1 MSATLLS
8 GHELA
13 PASVVKPSTWDRA
26 HKPTVVMFGVMAA
39 LFLLFSLTA
48 PGFFSFANVSNL
60 ATQIAPA
67 VVVGVAM
74 TFVITT
80 GQIDLS
86 VGSTIAFVAAISAE
100 LLQAGVQSSVVV
112 LIALAAGAFWGTVN
126 GWFSAYQ
133 GIPSFIVTL
142 ATMSIIRGI
151 AQFRT
156 GGFSIPIEKDTLI
169 GQFGRASF
177 LGFSYQAWVALI
189 IVIIGIVLLHYT
201 RFGNYVNGIGAQ
213 EESVRRAGINTRRI
227 KMIVLGMTGLTAG
240 IAGIMIAARL
250 GSGSSNSG
258 VGFELTVIAAVVL
271 GGTDLF
277 GGRGTV
283 FGTLIGAVII
293 GMIANGLTL
302 LGVSAFLTPILTGA
316 VIIVA
321 IWLNMRS
328 AGIGAA
334 WRRYVKKS

>member
-1 MSATLLS
+1 MNATASSAVMNPM
-8 GHELA
+8 A
-13 PASVVKPSTWDRA
+13 DKPSVWARA
-26 HKPTVVMFGVMAA
+26 HKPTVVMFFVMAA
-39 LFLLFSLTA
+39 LFMAFSITA
-48 PGFFSFANVSNL
+48 PGFSSFGNISNL
-60 ATQIAPA
+60 ATQIAPV

-100 LLQAGVQSSVVV
+100 LLQSGLQSWIVIV
-112 LIALAAGAFWGTVN
+112 IGIAAGCAWGLVN
-126 GWFSAYQ
+126 GWFSAFQ

-142 ATMSIIRGI
+142 ATMSVIRGI

-156 GGFSIPIEKDTLI
+156 EGFSIPIDKTTII
-169 GQFGRASF
+169 GQFGRMTF
-177 LGFSYQAWVALI
+177 LGFTYQAWVAL
-189 IVIIGIVLLHYT
+189 VVVLIGILLLHHT
-201 RFGNYVNGIGAQ
+201 RFGDYVNGIGAQ

-227 KMIVLGMTGLTAG
+227 KTVVLGMTGLAAG

-258 VGFELTVIAAVVL
+258 IGFELTVIAAVVL

-283 FGTLIGAVII
+283 LGTLIGAVII

-302 LGVSAFLTPILTGA
+302 LGVSAFLTPILTGV
-316 VIIVA
+316 VIILA
-321 IWLNMRS
+321 IWLNLRS
-328 AGIGAA
+328 GDISDGWRK
-334 WRRYVKKS
+334 WRRRA

>member
-1 MSATLLS
+1 MTTSNAVRPTSL
-8 GHELA
+8 
-13 PASVVKPSTWDRA
+13 VVVPSLWQRA
-26 HKPTVVMFGVMAA
+26 NKPTIVMFVVTVVIFA
-39 LFLLFSLTA
+39 LFSLSA

-86 VGSTIAFVAAISAE
+86 VGATIAFVAAISAE
-100 LLQAGVQSSVVV
+100 LLQSGLQSWLVIIIGILAGV
-112 LIALAAGAFWGTVN
+112 AWGLVN
-126 GWFSAYQ
+126 GWFASFQ
-133 GIPSFIVTL
+133 KIPSFIVTL

-156 GGFSIPIEKDTLI
+156 EGFSIPIDKNTIL

-177 LGFSYQAWVALI
+177 LGFSLQAWVALV
-189 IVIIGIVLLHYT
+189 IVVIGVLLLHKT

-213 EESVRRAGINTRRI
+213 EESVRRAGVNTARI
-227 KMIVLGMTGLTAG
+227 KMVVLGMTGLAAG
-240 IAGIMIAARL
+240 IAGIMIASRL

-277 GGRGTV
+277 GGKGSV
-283 FGTLIGAVII
+283 IGTLIGAILT

-302 LGVSAFLTPILTGA
+302 LGVSAFLTPILTGT
-316 VIIVA
+316 VIILA
-321 IWLNMRS
+321 IWLNLRS
-328 AGIGAA
+328 GDIANA
-334 WRRYVKKS
+334 WKKWFVRA

>member
-1 MSATLLS
+1 MNTVAPPAPSKSLVVTPSA
-8 GHELA
+8 
-13 PASVVKPSTWDRA
+13 WQRA
-26 HKPTVVMFGVMAA
+26 HKPTVVMFVVMVA
-39 LFLLFSLTA
+39 LFAVFSVTA
-48 PGFFSFANVSNL
+48 PGFFSFGNFTNL

-86 VGSTIAFVAAISAE
+86 VGSTIAFVAATSAE
-100 LLQAGVQSSVVV
+100 LLQSGLESWVVIVIGILAG
-112 LIALAAGAFWGTVN
+112 GAWGLVN
-126 GWFSAYQ
+126 GWFTAYQ

-142 ATMSIIRGI
+142 ATMSIIRGV

-156 GGFSIPIEKDTLI
+156 EGFSIPIDKTTII
-169 GQFGRASF
+169 GQFGRATL
-177 LGFSYQAWVALI
+177 LGINYQAWVALI
-189 IVIIGIVLLHYT
+189 VVIIGVVLLQHT

-213 EESVRRAGINTRRI
+213 EESVRRAGVNTKRI

-250 GSGSSNSG
+250 GSGSSSSG
-258 VGFELTVIAAVVL
+258 VAFELTIIAAVVL

-283 FGTLIGAVII
+283 LGTVVGAVII

-302 LGVSAFLTPILTGA
+302 LGVSAFLTPILTGT
-316 VIIVA
+316 VIILA
-321 IWLNMRS
+321 IWLNLRS
-328 AGIGAA
+328 TDIANA
-334 WRRYVKKS
+334 WKKWLART